1 MFSWRSRSA
10 SVSSSSALALPRRNL
25 LKIKP
30 VLELDKEGY
39 IVTKEKIRTYS
50 KAIETLIELVLEQ
63 IKDQKRVIIFGFHS
77 LKEDT
82 IKEVLDKIK
91 EARPDIES
99 VEVHYITP
107 AVGAH
112 IGAGV
117 IGVGSFIL

>member
-1 MFSWRSRSA
+1 MY
-10 SVSSSSALALPRRNL
+10 
-25 LKIKP
+25 LKWY
-30 VLELDKEGY
+30 LEHQ
-39 IVTKEKIRTYS
+39 S
-50 KAIETLIELVLEQ
+50 TLVELVLEQ

-91 EARPDIES
+91 EARPDIEN